1 MNEPAL
7 KINEELI
14 EYQTRRLQQL
24 ITEVIE
30 CCEDRKLYEAR
41 KFGLPYAEVKC
52 LLLFQGERYL
62 TVKGI
67 SQKLDIAKSR
77 VIKILEG
84 LIRKGLVEKRE
95 DPKDARVKLI
105 SLTRLGEEKSA
116 ELDAFH
122 GEIHRKLL
130 LQMHADD
137 RKHVLSYL
145 DMLHSAMEA
154 VKEQLV

>member
-1 MNEPAL
+1 MNEPAH

-52 LLLFQGERYL
+52 LFLFQGERYL

-67 SQKLDIAKSR
+67 AQKLDIAKSR

-84 LIRKGLVEKRE
+84 LIRKGFVEKRE
-95 DPKDARVKLI
+95 DPSDARVKLI

-122 GEIHRKLL
+122 TEIHRKLL
-130 LQMHADD
+130 LQMNTHE

-145 DMLHSAMEA
+145 DILHSAMEA

>member
-1 MNEPAL
+1 VNKIAL
-7 KINEELI
+7 KINEELL
-14 EYQTRRLQQL
+14 EYQTLRLQHL
-24 ITEVIE
+24 ITEVIQ
-30 CCEDRKLYEAR
+30 CCEDRKLYQAR

-77 VIKILEG
+77 VTKILEG

-95 DPKDARVKLI
+95 DPKDARVKLV

-116 ELDAFH
+116 ELDSFH
-122 GEIHRKLL
+122 REIHRKLL
-130 LQMHADD
+130 LQMNAQE

-145 DMLHSAMEA
+145 EMLHSAMEA